1 MYEVGVSISKND
13 FRLRSELSGQ
23 RRQKAKRFPSSVVT
37 DRLGSQ
43 EKSFSTLTWKLKER
57 GMLVLTRKLGESIA
71 IDDHIKI
78 RVVQIK
84 GKQVRLGI
92 EAPKDTKIH
101 REEVYMAI
109 QSQNTESA
117 QATSEAARGVAKLLK
132 P

>member
-1 MYEVGVSISKND
+1 
-13 FRLRSELSGQ
+13 
-23 RRQKAKRFPSSVVT
+23 
-37 DRLGSQ
+37 
-43 EKSFSTLTWKLKER
+43 
-57 GMLVLTRKLGESIA
+57 MLVLTRKLGESIA

-92 EAPKDTKIH
+92 EAPKETKIH

-109 QSQNTESA
+109 QDSNKESA
-117 QATSEAARGVAKLLK
+117 NSSSEKTRSISKLLK